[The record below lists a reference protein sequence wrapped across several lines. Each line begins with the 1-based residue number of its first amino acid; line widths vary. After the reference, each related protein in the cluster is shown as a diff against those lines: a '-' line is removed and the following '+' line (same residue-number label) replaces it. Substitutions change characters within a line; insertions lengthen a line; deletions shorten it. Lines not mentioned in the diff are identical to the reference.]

1 MRLQV
6 VQNIFTGNEEL
17 LKSRLVTE
25 EELELMVSEGD
36 LEKVWWIPISWAM
49 NLTKV

>member
-1 MRLQV
+1 MLQV
-6 VQNIFTGNEEL
+6 VQNIFPGNEEL
-17 LKSRLVTE
+17 LKARLVTE
-25 EELELMVSEGD
+25 EELELIVSEGE

>member
-25 EELELMVSEGD
+25 EELELMVSQGE
-36 LEKVWWIPISWAM
+36 LYNVWWIPISWAM